1 MWILKFLPDWLFY
14 ALFFIG
20 LLGLA
25 ATFLLKFI
33 PFPALFIYRT
43 PIQILSIL
51 LLAFGT
57 FMSGAIWNEDAW
69 KARVAKLEGEVAE
82 AQNKS
87 AQVTV
92 ETVTKYVD
100 RTKVIREKGEE
111 IIKVVDR
118 EVVKYNDVCKVPNE
132 VVKIHNDAARRNF
145 EAKSISK

>member
-33 PFPALFIYRT
+33 PVPALYIYKT
-43 PIQILSIL
+43 PIQLVSVL
-51 LLAFGT
+51 LVAFGT

-69 KARVAKLEGEVAE
+69 KARVAKLESEVAE
-82 AQNKS
+82 SQNKS

-100 RTKVIREKGEE
+100 RTRVIREKGEE
-111 IIKVVDR
+111 IVRVVDR
-118 EVVKYNDVCKVPNE
+118 EVVKYNDVCKVPDE

-145 EAKSISK
+145 EVKGASK